1 MTSSPKN
8 VTPKT
13 VAEAAEKNNEETTVP
28 AQATAEKSTKTEKP
42 KGDQVLD
49 NKGKVLFSG
58 TPDEV
63 RAWLKDQPT
72 MIYAVRQERDGDLI
86 ISTEYVEAGPLKLS
100 LVQRA
105 KAAAEKLKKNKKAM
119 AILGG
124 AAVVVGLTIRNVRK
138 ENREAVSAETLDEV
152 EGPVIGID
160 DPEVPGDNTD
170 SN

>member
-1 MTSSPKN
+1 MSNTPKN

-13 VAEAAEKNNEETTVP
+13 VAEQGAASNAETDELINKTIP
-28 AQATAEKSTKTEKP
+28 AQTAATPE
-42 KGDQVLD
+42 GDQVLD

-63 RAWLKDQPT
+63 KNWLLKQPT
-72 MIYAVRQERDGDLI
+72 MVYVVRQSVDNGLVV
-86 ISTEYVEAGPLKLS
+86 STTYMEEGPLKLS

-124 AAVVVGLTIRNVRK
+124 AVVVAGLTVNANRK
-138 ENREAVSAETLDEV
+138 SKREAVSAEPLDEV

-170 SN
+170 SL